1 MNKLIETVTFCK
13 RIGGL
18 VIGFDLVK
26 QAMQKGEAGLVLLA
40 RDLSPKTEKE
50 IRFLCG
56 QFDVALKK
64 TELSLDEFWYL
75 IGKRAGVIAVTNPAF
90 AEKLLTVIDE
100 ANHMENEKED
110 AEYGD

>member
-1 MNKLIETVTFCK
+1 M
-13 RIGGL
+13 

-26 QAMQKGEAGLVLLA
+26 QAMQKGETGLVLLA

-64 TELSLDEFWYL
+64 TELSLDEFW
-75 IGKRAGVIAVTNPAF
+75 
-90 AEKLLTVIDE
+90 
-100 ANHMENEKED
+100 
-110 AEYGD
+110 